1 LRAVTGAAIYE
12 CAAMKW
18 LIATVLALA
27 LFSGLA
33 PILRKF
39 GIGRLPGD
47 FHFMFRGHP
56 VSIPIGSTLVLS
68 ALMALL
74 SRWL

>member
-1 LRAVTGAAIYE
+1 
-12 CAAMKW
+12 MKW
-18 LIATVLALA
+18 LIATVLALI

-47 FHFMFRGHP
+47 FHFQFRGHP

-74 SRWL
+74 ARLL